1 MLLEIDDLR
10 THYHSRGAEVRAVDG
25 VSFALAEGENLG
37 LVGESGCGKT
47 TLSKSLLRIVGEN
60 ASIVSGEIRYDGTDL
75 ARLSNSEMNRYRWK
89 QISMIAQSAMNA
101 LDPVY
106 TAGDQIVETLRLH
119 TDLTRADARHR
130 ATELFE
136 LVGLSPQRLWDYP
149 HQLSGGMRQRVVI
162 ALALALDPRLIIA
175 DEPTTALD
183 VVVQDGIIRRLDR
196 IQQRLDNSMILVT
209 HDVSLVAEVCDRIAV
224 MYAGRIM
231 EIGTSREIFSNASHP
246 YTMGLLNAYPT
257 LESAKGAL
265 ISIPGSPPDL
275 SKPTVGC
282 PFAPRCPFRTEICGQ
297 ETPPA
302 VEVSPGHISACHHAG
317 SAAEMRAGAGEQSRW
332 ASDHAPVGGAG
343 EGQPGAPGGGAVGD
357 HPGVPGAPGAA
368 AVGGATGDHVRAP
381 GEPATGD
388 HVRAPGEPAAGD
400 HVRAPG
406 EPTPGRALLEI
417 ANLRRIF
424 PLKRGLT
431 EFLRRTPELAVR
443 AVDGVS
449 LEVGDGEI
457 VGLAGESGSGKST
470 LGEVVVGLQ
479 PPSDGSLTFRGEPLF
494 QGKRV
499 DPAMRRTIQM
509 AFQDPY
515 ETLNPRFTV
524 FQTVVEPLHNFN
536 IGDDAVERRE
546 LVRRA
551 LTEVELVPAESYLD
565 RYPHELSG
573 GQRQRVAIARAIVC
587 GPKLLVADEPVSMLD
602 VSIRAG
608 VLNLFRRFRSELG
621 MSIVYVS
628 HDLATI
634 RYICDRTAVLY
645 LGRLAELGPTE
656 EVIERPRHPYTRLLL
671 SAVPRSNPDEER
683 AHVDARGEIPSPI
696 SIPNGCRF
704 HARCPY
710 AMAHCGWEGADLAR
724 IIRSRLIDAEM
735 SEELIAAGA
744 QIDESGGPSRRL
756 EAARIAPLK
765 EATLDV
771 DGTDLY
777 VSTVPALRDE
787 AIEAV
792 RAVLDASLTTIA
804 QAVVGLETV
813 GGNAFVVRFARTDEP
828 AFYPVDKRH
837 RVACFLY
844 ETEPGEERERR
855 VVAATVSPE

>member
-25 VSFALAEGENLG
+25 VSFSLAEGENLG

-60 ASIVSGEIRYDGTDL
+60 ASIVSGEMRFDGTDL
-75 ARLSNSEMNRYRWK
+75 ARLSNSEMNRFRWK

-119 TDLTRADARHR
+119 TDMTKSDARHR

-183 VVVQDGIIRRLDR
+183 VVVQDGIIRQLDR
-196 IQQRLDNSMILVT
+196 IQQRLANSMILVT
-209 HDVSLVAEVCDRIAV
+209 HDVSLVAEVCNRIAV

-231 EIGTSREIFSNASHP
+231 EIGTARELFSNTSHP

-257 LESAKGAL
+257 LESAKGEL
-265 ISIPGSPPDL
+265 ISIPGAPPDL
-275 SKPTVGC
+275 SQPTVGC
-282 PFAPRCPFRTEICGQ
+282 PFAPRCPFRTEICEH
-297 ETPPA
+297 ETPPT
-302 VEVSPGHISACHHAG
+302 VEVTPGHLSACHHAAQ
-317 SAAEMRAGAGEQSRW
+317 AANMRASAGDQRRW
-332 ASDHAPVGGAG
+332 ASDA
-343 EGQPGAPGGGAVGD
+343 AV
-357 HPGVPGAPGAA
+357 AA
-368 AVGGATGDHVRAP
+368 ATETFGDDRAM
-381 GEPATGD
+381 PAENSANG
-388 HVRAPGEPAAGD
+388 
-400 HVRAPG
+400 
-406 EPTPGRALLEI
+406 ALLEI
-417 ANLRRIF
+417 ADLRRLF
-424 PLKRGLT
+424 PVKRGFT
-431 EFLRRTPELAVR
+431 EYLRRTPERAVR

-449 LEVGDGEI
+449 LEVGDSEI

-470 LGEVVVGLQ
+470 LGEIVVGLQ

-494 QGKRV
+494 EGKRV
-499 DPAMRRTIQM
+499 DPTMRRTIQM

-524 FQTVVEPLHNFN
+524 FQTVVEPLHNFD
-536 IGDDAVERRE
+536 IGDDPDERRE
-546 LVRRA
+546 LVRQA
-551 LTEVELVPAESYLD
+551 LTQVELVPAESYLD

-634 RYICDRTAVLY
+634 RYICDRTAILY
-645 LGRLAELGPTE
+645 LGRFAELGPTE

-671 SAVPRSNPDEER
+671 SAVPRSNPDEDR
-683 AHVDARGEIPSPI
+683 RHVDARGEIPSPI

-710 AMAHCGWEGADLAR
+710 AMTHCGWEGADLAR
-724 IIRSRLIDAEM
+724 IIRSRLIDSEM

-744 QIDESGGPSRRL
+744 KIDESGGPSRRL
-756 EAARIAPLK
+756 DASQIAPLK
-765 EATLDV
+765 GATLDV
-771 DGTDLY
+771 NGTDLY

-787 AIEAV
+787 ALEAV
-792 RAVLDASLTTIA
+792 QAVLDASLTTIGR
-804 QAVVGLETV
+804 AVVGIETV
-813 GGNAFVVRFARTDEP
+813 GGNAFVVRFDRADEP
-828 AFYPVDKRH
+828 DFYSVDTRH

-844 ETEPGEERERR
+844 ETDPGEERAKRIAE
-855 VVAATVSPE
+855 ANVSPA